1 MHLFFFIGVAE
12 DDDLAITGRPKDVT
26 VEVAKE
32 SSGELLISRD
42 ISDEI
47 SLIRRRRKIHH

>member
-12 DDDLAITGRPKDVT
+12 DDDLAIAERPKDVT

-32 SSGELLISRD
+32 SSSELLISRD